1 MKTKFTSNCKFSGNS
16 LGHLYH
22 AHYIIIFLDAETD
35 RLSSAS
41 YSPSS
46 SSDYLNVSDTNAPK
60 GNESEATGDS
70 PVADSTT
77 TKNSSP
83 EESVELSCPSPETL
97 QAALDELF
105 SEVSQLSCCATDSKE
120 TVPIIK
126 ENEECKPS
134 TVIPQYYSYHAAE
147 EVSYQYYGIV

>member
-1 MKTKFTSNCKFSGNS
+1 M
-16 LGHLYH
+16 L
-22 AHYIIIFLDAETD
+22 IILFIILDAETD

-60 GNESEATGDS
+60 ENESDAKGESPAAACAT
-70 PVADSTT
+70 TN
-77 TKNSSP
+77 NSSP

-105 SEVSQLSCCATDSKE
+105 SEVSLLSCCATDSKE
-120 TVPIIK
+120 TVPFIK
-126 ENEECKPS
+126 ENEECKPI
-134 TVIPQYYSYHAAE
+134 TVIPQYYSYHAADQ
-147 EVSYQYYGIV
+147 VSYQYYGIV